1 MCVCGVSSIFRQAQV
16 VVAWARF
23 LFQWL
28 PYMTIIIQNFTE
40 IDSVHIIE
48 HGDGIADFTNTT
60 LNVFNWAAREK
71 LAKVADIRYGQA

>member
-1 MCVCGVSSIFRQAQV
+1 
-16 VVAWARF
+16 
-23 LFQWL
+23 
-28 PYMTIIIQNFTE
+28 MTIIIQNFTE

>member
-1 MCVCGVSSIFRQAQV
+1 MFI
-16 VVAWARF
+16 
-23 LFQWL
+23 
-28 PYMTIIIQNFTE
+28 Y
-40 IDSVHIIE
+40 IIE